1 MAAVRTGTPRQAVPS
16 VSVRTA
22 VHEEPLRAPSPRSG
36 EAGLHAPRCSPTP
49 AGYDVGPGGYDTRM
63 TTTPAEPVQ
72 DPDQQPII
80 QPDEPASPD
89 TDAPGTG
96 NPDLDPQR

>member
-1 MAAVRTGTPRQAVPS
+1 
-16 VSVRTA
+16 
-22 VHEEPLRAPSPRSG
+22 
-36 EAGLHAPRCSPTP
+36 
-49 AGYDVGPGGYDTRM
+49 M

-80 QPDEPASPD
+80 QPDEPAEPD
-89 TDAPGTG
+89 TTPGTG